1 MPNSVISIGKEAFE
15 NCTSLQNIEIPNSV
29 TTIGRNAFYK
39 CTSLQSIEIPN
50 SITTIEV
57 WTFKDCTALQ
67 NIHIPSS
74 VTTIKNDA
82 FKCPALKNIHIRI
95 TNIENTDI
103 GKSAF
108 YEVDTENCILH
119 IQPGTLSAIQAHPI
133 WGKFKNI
140 KIASSKDFLSNIN
153 INEDFIYE
161 ETDNIDI
168 DKIYK
173 DAKNF
178 KDFETQY
185 ALSDNIKR
193 RIESKK
199 QKERIAILEN
209 HTCQVCGFRQPYINS
224 NGKKRYIIEV
234 DHIIEKSKGG
244 GECMENLLVL
254 CPNCHAKKTYGI
266 ITIDNN
272 FRVYENGKE
281 TKIRDNHLK
290 KHI

>member
-1 MPNSVISIGKEAFE
+1 MGCSA
-15 NCTSLQNIEIPNSV
+15 
-29 TTIGRNAFYK
+29 
-39 CTSLQSIEIPN
+39 LQSIHI
-50 SITTIEV
+50 SII
-57 WTFKDCTALQ
+57 
-67 NIHIPSS
+67 
-74 VTTIKNDA
+74 
-82 FKCPALKNIHIRI
+82 
-95 TNIENTDI
+95 NIENVNI
-103 GKSAF
+103 SKSAF
-108 YEVDTENCILH
+108 GKIDTESCVLH
-119 IQPGTLSAIQAHPI
+119 IQPGMKRAIQAHPI
-133 WGKFKNI
+133 WGKFKKN
-140 KIASSKDFLSNIN
+140 KITSSKDFLPNIN
-153 INEDFIYE
+153 KDFIYE
-161 ETDNIDI
+161 ETENVDI

-173 DAKNF
+173 EAKNF

-185 ALSDNIKR
+185 ALSDNAKK

-244 GECMENLLVL
+244 GECIENLLVL

-266 ITIDNN
+266 ITIDSN

-281 TKIRDNHLK
+281 IKIRDNHLK

>member
-1 MPNSVISIGKEAFE
+1 M
-15 NCTSLQNIEIPNSV
+15 NI
-29 TTIGRNAFYK
+29 
-39 CTSLQSIEIPN
+39 
-50 SITTIEV
+50 
-57 WTFKDCTALQ
+57 
-67 NIHIPSS
+67 
-74 VTTIKNDA
+74 
-82 FKCPALKNIHIRI
+82 
-95 TNIENTDI
+95 DI
-103 GKSAF
+103 
-108 YEVDTENCILH
+108 DNCILY
-119 IQPGTLSAIQAHPI
+119 IPSGTKSAYRRHPVF
-133 WGKFKNI
+133 GKFKNI
-140 KIASSKDFLSNIN
+140 EICSPKDFNPYT
-153 INEDFIYE
+153 NEGLIYN
-161 ETDNIDI
+161 ETDNEDI
-168 DKIYK
+168 DKIYE

-244 GECMENLLVL
+244 GECIENLLVL

-266 ITIDNN
+266 ITIDSN

-281 TKIRDNHLK
+281 IKIRDNHLK